1 MSHDHI
7 RKPEGFVEEK
17 LYVLPEYWMKEL
29 EQEELTSSLFITDIG
44 YFPNAQYHY
53 RERPEGSPS
62 HIFIFCEAGEGWVE
76 LNHGERMNLQQG
88 DMMIIPPETAH
99 RYGAMQENPWS
110 IYWFHFKGSH
120 ANRLVQLFGLSNAP
134 LSLSPSGKARLIEWF
149 VPAFEML
156 AERTYAL
163 TTHVHVAQ
171 TVRQLLSGI
180 GLNAGKSAQE
190 KKRET
195 YLEQATQY
203 MNGHMNGSISLIEL
217 ANHVG
222 VSKQHLIYLFNA
234 ETGIAPIEY
243 FLRLKI
249 QRAGHLLDL
258 TELSIKEVSSAV
270 GIHDPYYFSR
280 LFKKISGVSPS
291 SYRKIPKG

>member
-1 MSHDHI
+1 MH
-7 RKPEGFVEEK
+7 
-17 LYVLPEYWMKEL
+17 
-29 EQEELTSSLFITDIG
+29 
-44 YFPNAQYHY
+44 
-53 RERPEGSPS
+53 
-62 HIFIFCEAGEGWVE
+62 
-76 LNHGERMNLQQG
+76 LQQG

-163 TTHVHVAQ
+163 TTHIHVAQ

-180 GLNAGKSAQE
+180 GLSAGKSAQE

-195 YLEQATQY
+195 YLEQAVQY
-203 MNGHMNGSISLIEL
+203 MNGHMGGSISLIEL

-222 VSKQHLIYLFNA
+222 VSKQHLIYLFNS
-234 ETGIAPIEY
+234 ETGVSPIEY

-280 LFKKISGVSPS
+280 LFKKISGFSPS

>member
-1 MSHDHI
+1 MSHDDI

-44 YFPNAQYHY
+44 YFPNAQYHF
-53 RERPEGSPS
+53 RERPDGSPS
-62 HIFIFCEAGEGWVE
+62 HIFIFCEAGEGWIE
-76 LNHGERMNLQQG
+76 LNPGERMILQQG
-88 DMMIIPPETAH
+88 DLMIIPPDIAH
-99 RYGAMQENPWS
+99 RYGAMEERPWS

-120 ANRLVQLFGLSNAP
+120 ANRLVKLFGLSNAP
-134 LSLSPSGKARLIEWF
+134 LSISPSGKARLMEWF
-149 VPAFEML
+149 IPAYEML

-171 TVRQLLSGI
+171 TARQLLSGM

-195 YLEQATQY
+195 YLEQAIQY
-203 MNGHMNGSISLIEL
+203 MNGHMSASVSLPEL

-234 ETGIAPIEY
+234 ETGVSPIDY
-243 FLRLKI
+243 FLRLKV

-258 TELSIKEVSSAV
+258 TGLSIKEVGSAV
-270 GIHDPYYFSR
+270 GISDPYYFSR
-280 LFKKISGVSPS
+280 LFKKISGFSPS
-291 SYRKIPKG
+291 RYRKIPKG

>member
-1 MSHDHI
+1 MSPDHI
-7 RKPEGFVEEK
+7 RKREGFVEQK

-29 EQEELTSSLFITDIG
+29 EQEELTSTLFITDIG
-44 YFPNAQYHY
+44 YFPNAHYHF
-53 RERPEGSPS
+53 RERLEGSPS

-76 LNHGERMNLQQG
+76 LNQGERLIMQQG

-120 ANRLVQLFGLSNAP
+120 SNRLVKMFGLSNAT
-134 LSLSPSGKARLIEWF
+134 LALSPSGKARLMEWF
-149 VPAFEML
+149 LPTYEML

-171 TVRQLLSGI
+171 TTRQLLSGI
-180 GLNAGKSAQE
+180 GLNAVKSAQE

-195 YLEQATQY
+195 YLEQAIQY
-203 MNGHMNGSISLIEL
+203 INVHMSGSISLTEL

-222 VSKQHLIYLFNA
+222 VSKQHLIFLFNS
-234 ETGIAPIEY
+234 ETGVAPIEY

-258 TELSIKEVSSAV
+258 TQLSIKEVSYAV
-270 GIHDPYYFSR
+270 GISDPYYFSR
-280 LFKKISGVSPS
+280 LFKKISGFSPS

>member
-1 MSHDHI
+1 MSPDNF

-44 YFPNAQYHY
+44 YFPNAEYHY
-53 RERPEGSPS
+53 RERMEGSSS
-62 HIFIFCEAGEGWVE
+62 HIFIFCEAGEGWIE

-88 DMMIIPPETAH
+88 DMMIIPPEIAH
-99 RYGAMQENPWS
+99 RYGAMQERPWS

-120 ANRLVQLFGLSNAP
+120 ANRLVKLFGLSNAP
-134 LSLSPSGKARLIEWF
+134 RSLSPSGKARLIEWF

-156 AERTYAL
+156 AERTYSM

-171 TVRQLLSGI
+171 TTRQLLSGI
-180 GLNAGKSAQE
+180 GLNAGKSAHE

-195 YLEQATQY
+195 YLEQAIQY
-203 MNGHMNGSISLIEL
+203 MNKHMNASISLIEL

-222 VSKQHLIYLFNA
+222 VSKQHLIYLFNS
-234 ETGIAPIEY
+234 ETGVSPIEY

-258 TELSIKEVSSAV
+258 TELSIKEFSSAV
-270 GIHDPYYFSR
+270 GINDPYYFSR
-280 LFKKISGVSPS
+280 LFKKISGYSPS